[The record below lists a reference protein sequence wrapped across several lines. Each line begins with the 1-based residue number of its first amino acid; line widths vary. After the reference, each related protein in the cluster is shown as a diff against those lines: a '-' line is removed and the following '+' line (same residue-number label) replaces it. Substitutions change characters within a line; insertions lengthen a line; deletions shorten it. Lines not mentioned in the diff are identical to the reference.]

1 MGPTVRYC
9 VQLNMWLTIH
19 LSYVRILIM
28 KYKIKIN
35 NKTTFILGAIL
46 GIVSKLLDIN
56 DFNTGL
62 GNMFSEISIWI
73 LLGVIITLVSKT
85 KKDAMLNVFL
95 FNIGMIFTYYL
106 TAEITNSIYGFAY
119 IRYWLKVALLSPLMA
134 LFVFKIKK
142 DNSRLSK
149 LIKILIL
156 GVTIYLILR
165 FGGPRYYD
173 FIILFI
179 LIYLLYKERR
189 NVL

>member
-1 MGPTVRYC
+1 MRYY

-56 DFNTGL
+56 EFNTGL
-62 GNMFSEISIWI
+62 GNTFSEISIWI
-73 LLGVIITLVSKT
+73 LLGVIITLISKT
-85 KKDAMLNVFL
+85 KKDSMLNVFL
-95 FNIGMIFTYYL
+95 FNIGMIFTYYV
-106 TAEITNSIYGFAY
+106 TAEITNSIYGVSY
-119 IRYWLKVALLSPLMA
+119 IKYWTKVALISPFLS
-134 LFVFKIKK
+134 FIVYQVKRK
-142 DNSRLSK
+142 DYLGK
-149 LIKILIL
+149 LISILII
-156 GVTIYLILR
+156 VSTIYIILR